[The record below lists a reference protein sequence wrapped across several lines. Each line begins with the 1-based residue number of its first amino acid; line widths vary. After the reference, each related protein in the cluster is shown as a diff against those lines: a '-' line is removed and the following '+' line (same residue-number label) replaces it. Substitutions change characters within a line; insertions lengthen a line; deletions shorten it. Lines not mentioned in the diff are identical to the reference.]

1 MSAKFLHQDVRVSL
15 RSQGAILLTVR
26 KNPGPHSDTASY
38 IHTDTF
44 LFRMICFVSCTCR
57 CLVNLLQLCVPPTK
71 YAHMKH
77 VRRIHSYSLHQY
89 SNKISEQSIIPYFGN
104 TFHFSTSQLSEV
116 QKLMEFEMSH
126 SDFKSNLVENK
137 SHISSKGAKSMVHC
151 SPELELI
158 VPICYH
164 IFHISR
170 SISSNTPVKAVLE
183 SKGFQGSR

>member
-1 MSAKFLHQDVRVSL
+1 M
-15 RSQGAILLTVR
+15 
-26 KNPGPHSDTASY
+26 
-38 IHTDTF
+38 
-44 LFRMICFVSCTCR
+44 
-57 CLVNLLQLCVPPTK
+57 
-71 YAHMKH
+71 
-77 VRRIHSYSLHQY
+77 
-89 SNKISEQSIIPYFGN
+89 NKISEQSIIPYFGN

-183 SKGFQGSR
+183 SKGFQGSRWVTLLLRKFKLDFGKLFHLKNKSLLSKLYYKTSINLSNYW